1 LNVEKSMAKNFI
13 FFTPIFTRKRA
24 AALPQGFTPKIGVKK
39 MKFLAILFSTFKIFF
54 HLSLNIAKKKK

>member
-13 FFTPIFTRKRA
+13 FFTPIFGVNPCGKA
-24 AALPQGFTPKIGVKK
+24 AARLRAKIGVKK